1 MITLED
7 FQKLDLKIAT
17 IVRAEAVPNSDKLVK
32 LQIDLG
38 SERRQI
44 VAGIRKSYS
53 PEELVGKQIVVVANL
68 KPTKLMGELSEG
80 MLLAAAEGE
89 TPIILTPE
97 KNVKNG
103 SKIR

>member
-103 SKIR
+103 SKI